1 MGTNAV
7 QSSPYLVPR
16 ARGWPIFEALSYER
30 ETVDVNDDDLLA
42 EQRSYYRA
50 RAPEYD
56 EWWQRRGRYDRGE
69 EQLLEWQRQ
78 VAVVDDALTSFGAKG
93 SVLELAGGTG
103 WWTERLARTADRLT
117 VVDSSPEV
125 LALNQA
131 RVGRSDVNYVVADL
145 FDWQPDSNYDAVF
158 FSFWLSHVPRARFG
172 EFWSLVH
179 SCLTP
184 SGRAFLIDNRNDPV
198 PNTIAKDPFVLQYET
213 DLHLRRLRDRSQY
226 RVVSVMYEPGEL
238 QSLIEAEG
246 WTTEIQA
253 TRWFIFG
260 SAGRL

>member
-1 MGTNAV
+1 M
-7 QSSPYLVPR
+7 
-16 ARGWPIFEALSYER
+16 EDE
-30 ETVDVNDDDLLA
+30 DLLA

-56 EWWQRRGRYDRGE
+56 EWWQRRGRFDRGE
-69 EQLLEWQRQ
+69 KELLEWQRQ
-78 VAVVDDALTSFGAKG
+78 VAAVDGALTSFGATG

-125 LALNQA
+125 LALNQE
-131 RVGRSDVNYVVADL
+131 RVGRPDVNYVVADL
-145 FDWQPDSNYDAVF
+145 FDWQADAGYDAVF
-158 FSFWLSHVPRARFG
+158 FSFWISHVPRSRFG
-172 EFWSLVH
+172 EFWLLLH

-184 SGRAFLIDNRNDPV
+184 SGRVFLIDNRNDPK
-198 PNTIAKDPFVLQYET
+198 PETTTKDPYVIRYDS
-213 DLHLRRLRDRSQY
+213 DLHVRRLRDRSEY
-226 RVVSVMYEPGEL
+226 RVVSVMYEPHEL

-246 WTTEIQA
+246 WRAEIQA

-260 SAGRL
+260 SACRR

>member
-1 MGTNAV
+1 LGDPV
-7 QSSPYLVPR
+7 
-16 ARGWPIFEALSYER
+16 RGSRCSWPIFDALAYER
-30 ETVDVNDDDLLA
+30 ETVDVNDDDLLS

-78 VAVVDDALTSFGAKG
+78 VAVVDDALTSFGARG

-117 VVDSSPEV
+117 VVDSSAEV

-131 RVGRSDVNYVVADL
+131 RVGRSDVNYVVEDL
-145 FDWQPDSNYDAVF
+145 FDWHPHSKYDAVF

-198 PNTIAKDPFVLQYET
+198 PGTTRKDPFVLRYDT
-213 DLHLRRLRDRSQY
+213 DLHLRRLRDGSRY

-238 QSLIEAEG
+238 QTLIEVEG
-246 WTTEIQA
+246 WTAELQA

>member
-1 MGTNAV
+1 
-7 QSSPYLVPR
+7 
-16 ARGWPIFEALSYER
+16 
-30 ETVDVNDDDLLA
+30 VDDEGLLA

-56 EWWQRRGRYDRGE
+56 EWWRRQGRFDRGE
-69 EQLLEWQRQ
+69 EELLEWRHQ
-78 VAVVDDALTSFGAKG
+78 VADVEDAFASFGATG

-125 LALNQA
+125 LALNRE
-131 RVGRSDVNYVVADL
+131 RVRRSDVNYVVADL
-145 FDWQPDSNYDAVF
+145 FDWQADSRFDVVF

-172 EFWSLVH
+172 EFWWLLR

-184 SGRAFLIDNRNDPV
+184 SGRAFLIDNRNDRQPE
-198 PNTIAKDPFVLQYET
+198 TMAKDPFVLKYDN
-213 DLHLRRLRDRSQY
+213 DLHVRRLRDGSEH

-246 WTTEIQA
+246 WEAEIQA

-260 SAGRL
+260 SAHRS

>member
-1 MGTNAV
+1 M
-7 QSSPYLVPR
+7 R
-16 ARGWPIFEALSYER
+16 ALTQER
-30 ETVDVNDDDLLA
+30 ETADVNDEDLLA

-56 EWWQRRGRYDRGE
+56 EWWQRRGRFDRGE

-78 VAVVDDALTSFGAKG
+78 VAVVDDALTSFGATD

-125 LALNQA
+125 LALSRD
-131 RVGRSDVNYVVADL
+131 RVGRPDVNYVQADL
-145 FDWQPDSNYDAVF
+145 FDWRADSRYDVVF
-158 FSFWLSHVPRARFG
+158 FSFWLSHVPRSRFG
-172 EFWSLVH
+172 EFWSLLDAWL
-179 SCLTP
+179 SP
-184 SGRAFLIDNRNDPV
+184 SGRAFLIDNRNDPR
-198 PNTIAKDPFVLQYET
+198 PKTTAKDPFVIKYDT
-213 DLHLRRLRDRSQY
+213 DLHVRRLKDGSEY
-226 RVVSVMYEPGEL
+226 RVVSVMHEPGEL

-246 WTTEIQA
+246 WKAEMQA

-260 SAGRL
+260 SAHRS

>member
-1 MGTNAV
+1 
-7 QSSPYLVPR
+7 
-16 ARGWPIFEALSYER
+16 
-30 ETVDVNDDDLLA
+30 VNDEDLLS

-56 EWWQRRGRYDRGE
+56 EWWQRQGRYDRGE
-69 EQLLEWQRQ
+69 EDLLEWQRQ
-78 VAVVDDALTSFGAKG
+78 VAVVEDALASFGATG

-125 LALNQA
+125 LALNRE
-131 RVGRSDVNYVVADL
+131 RVGRADVNYVVADL
-145 FDWQPDSNYDAVF
+145 FDWQADSRFDEVF

-172 EFWSLVH
+172 AFWSLLR

-184 SGRAFLIDNRNDPV
+184 FGRVFLIDNRNDPRPRTPV
-198 PNTIAKDPFVLQYET
+198 KDPFVIRYDT
-213 DLHLRRLRDRSQY
+213 DLHVRRLRDGSEH

-246 WTTEIQA
+246 WKSEIRA
-253 TRWFIFG
+253 TRWFLF
-260 SAGRL
+260 SAARRS

>member
-1 MGTNAV
+1 M
-7 QSSPYLVPR
+7 
-16 ARGWPIFEALSYER
+16 
-30 ETVDVNDDDLLA
+30 DDDDLLA
-42 EQRSYYRA
+42 EQRSYYQA

-69 EQLLEWQRQ
+69 ERLLEWQHQ
-78 VAVVDDALTSFGAKG
+78 VAVVDDALASFGATG

-131 RVGRSDVNYVVADL
+131 RVGRSDVNYVAADL
-145 FDWQPDSNYDAVF
+145 FAWRPDSKFETVF
-158 FSFWLSHVPRARFG
+158 FAFWLSHVPRARFG

-184 SGRAFLIDNRNDPV
+184 SGRVFLIDNRNDPV
-198 PNTIAKDPFVLQYET
+198 SETTTKDPFVVQYDT
-213 DLHLRRLRDRSQY
+213 DLHLRRLRDGSQY
-226 RVVSVMYEPGEL
+226 RVVSVMYEPDEL
-238 QSLIEAEG
+238 QSRIEAEG
-246 WTTEIQA
+246 WTTEIRA
-253 TRWFIFG
+253 TQWFIYG
-260 SAGRL
+260 SAGLLLN